1 MRKTSSIPNY
11 FAKNVAI
18 YAFLLLKTE
27 EFGDPT
33 GVKHLTKSTSTLQKV
48 LQFLPILTHWCIC
61 PPHRVKTES
70 EMEMVLEKMEKIKK
84 QGDKE
89 GRFLKVG
96 IMN

>member
-1 MRKTSSIPNY
+1 MKKTPSILNY
-11 FAKNVAI
+11 YAKNVAI

-27 EFGDPT
+27 EFGNPS
-33 GVKHLTKSTSTLQKV
+33 GVKHLTKSTAALQKV
-48 LQFLPILTHWCIC
+48 LPIWDPSVYLS
-61 PPHRVKTES
+61 PHRVKTES

-96 IMN
+96 ILN